1 MAQMNAPG
9 RQAMA
14 TATSKP
20 PTKDGWPLA
29 KKIKYGAAAIGALL
43 VLWLIFNFA
52 DIKAQAKLGA
62 SYGAHIACSCRY
74 IEGRSLASCEKD
86 FEPGMALV
94 SLSDD
99 PDNER
104 VTASVPLLAEAVA
117 ERRGEFGCI
126 QLNQSEIEAL
136 D

>member
-1 MAQMNAPG
+1 
-9 RQAMA
+9 MA

-29 KKIKYGAAAIGALL
+29 KKIKFGATTIGAL
-43 VLWLIFNFA
+43 VALWLVFNFA
-52 DIKAQAKLGA
+52 HIKAQAKLGA

-74 IEGRSLASCEKD
+74 IEGRPLASCEKD
-86 FEPGMALV
+86 FEPGMGLV
-94 SLSDD
+94 SASDD
-99 PDNER
+99 PDNKR
-104 VTASVPLLAEAVA
+104 VTASVPLLAKAVA

-126 QLNQSEIEAL
+126 QLNQSEIDAL